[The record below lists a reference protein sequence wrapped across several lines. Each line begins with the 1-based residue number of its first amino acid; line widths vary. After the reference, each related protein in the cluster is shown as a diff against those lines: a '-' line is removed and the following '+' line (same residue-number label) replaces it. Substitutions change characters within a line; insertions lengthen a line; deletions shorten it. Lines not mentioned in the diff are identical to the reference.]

1 MTAVSKD
8 KTVRIHVDPII
19 PEADATAKL
28 ANYFRSELKK
38 RSKVQDVDLS

>member
-8 KTVRIHVDPII
+8 KTVRVHVPPI
-19 PEADATAKL
+19 EQNQSTAKL

-38 RSKVQDVDLS
+38 RSKIEDVDL